1 MAIMFMKIDTNCDGT
16 VDWVS
21 SLDNMILW
29 CVMFVMKLTASG
41 IKVLSQERSEST
53 TKLKHYKL
61 HSIHCKHG
69 VTMVSLCD
77 YCVTQC
83 DHDITV

>member
-21 SLDNMILW
+21 SLVLW
-29 CVMFVMKLTASG
+29 CHVCDETASG

-61 HSIHCKHG
+61 HSIHCKHS
-69 VTMVSLCD
+69 VTMVSLCNM
-77 YCVTQC
+77 V
-83 DHDITV
+83 